1 MLPTR
6 SLEIISSCRKS
17 VFGSALSLAF
27 VLLPLFATTA
37 DAQAQTATIFGA
49 LSNFDVVNDTGHDA
63 HGFEIQLEGLQAAD
77 IYYTFS
83 AQRYGSPAVVP
94 YATGVYLRWSGAYD
108 ASAQQFLQ
116 TTVAHA
122 PNTPFAGP
130 CSRGGANYAA
140 GGCDHSGASLR
151 AMLLKPPSRWL
162 VEAPVARGTLAVFDP
177 PVAIPAPTYMIL

>member
-1 MLPTR
+1 MYFPPRRTLCSADEASEVTLAAPPQEERRGVGDTCRPGRSAPTALKPKHGRATPFNSRRQKMFPIR

-27 VLLPLFATTA
+27 VMLALFAATA

-83 AQRYGSPAVVP
+83 A
-94 YATGVYLRWSGAYD
+94 
-108 ASAQQFLQ
+108 
-116 TTVAHA
+116 
-122 PNTPFAGP
+122 
-130 CSRGGANYAA
+130 
-140 GGCDHSGASLR
+140 
-151 AMLLKPPSRWL
+151 
-162 VEAPVARGTLAVFDP
+162 
-177 PVAIPAPTYMIL
+177 